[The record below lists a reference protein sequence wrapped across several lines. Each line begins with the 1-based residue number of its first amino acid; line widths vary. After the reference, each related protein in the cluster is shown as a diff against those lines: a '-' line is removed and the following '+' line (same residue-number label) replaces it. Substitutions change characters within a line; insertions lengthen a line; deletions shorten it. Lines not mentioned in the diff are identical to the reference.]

1 MSSKVTQLPTS
12 RSASRNGEAPTM
24 DLDDI
29 RGLVRP
35 DLAAVDAMIRA
46 RLKSTVPLV
55 DQVAEHIIGGGGK
68 RLRPLLCVL
77 AGRACVIENDKH
89 VDAAV
94 FIEFVHTAT
103 LLHDDVVDGSQK
115 RRGRATA
122 NNIFGNQASVLVGDF
137 VYSRAF
143 QMMAVVGSQRVME
156 IMADATNVIAEGE
169 VLQLMNAHDPDTTEQ
184 RYLEVIYRKTGR
196 LFEAGAEVAAVLAGA
211 SIAQQAA
218 LSRFGKHLGTAYQLI
233 DDVLDYRS
241 DPATRGKNL
250 GDDLAEGKH
259 TLPLLHALRHGN
271 DEQRAL
277 IRLAIEQGGLAQLGP
292 IVEAIETTGGL
303 DYAVSFAQRETTQ
316 ALAALAVLPDT
327 PFSRGLAALA
337 RFAQERTS

>member
-1 MSSKVTQLPTS
+1 MSSKVTPLPTS
-12 RSASRNGEAPTM
+12 RAAPRPEALKPAS
-24 DLDDI
+24 LDEI
-29 RGLVRP
+29 RTLVRA
-35 DLAAVDAMIRA
+35 DLNAVDAMIRA

-55 DQVAEHIIGGGGK
+55 DQVAEHIIAGGGK

-77 AGRACVIENDKH
+77 AGRACGIETEKH
-89 VDAAV
+89 IEAAA

-143 QMMAVVGSQRVME
+143 QMMATVGSQRVME
-156 IMADATNVIAEGE
+156 IMSDATNVIAKGE

-211 SIAQQAA
+211 PPAMQAA
-218 LSRFGKHLGTAYQLI
+218 LARYGKHLGTAYQLV
-233 DDVLDYRS
+233 DDVLDYKS

-250 GDDLAEGKH
+250 GDDLAEGKP

-292 IVEAIETTGGL
+292 IVEAIEATGGL
-303 DYAVSFAQRETTQ
+303 DYAASFAQRETAQ
-316 ALAALAVLPDT
+316 ALAALESLPVT
-327 PFSRGLAALA
+327 PYSNALASLA

>member
-12 RSASRNGEAPTM
+12 RAAPRSAGAPLPT
-24 DLDDI
+24 LDDI
-29 RGLVRP
+29 RAPVRA
-35 DLAAVDAMIRA
+35 DLTAVDAMIRA
-46 RLKSTVPLV
+46 RLKSAVPLV

-77 AGRACVIENDKH
+77 SGKACGIESDKH
-89 VDAAV
+89 VEAAA

-143 QMMAVVGSQRVME
+143 QMMATVGSQRVME
-156 IMADATNVIAEGE
+156 IMSDATNVIAEGE
-169 VLQLMNAHDPDTTEQ
+169 VLQLMNAHDPETTEQ

-211 SIAQQAA
+211 PVVQQAA
-218 LSRFGKHLGTAYQLI
+218 LARFGRHLGTAYQLV
-233 DDVLDYRS
+233 DDVLDYKS

-250 GDDLAEGKH
+250 GDDLAEGKP

-292 IVEAIETTGGL
+292 IVEAIESTGGL
-303 DYAVSFAQRETTQ
+303 EYAASFAQRETQQ
-316 ALAALAVLPDT
+316 ALAALEALPDT
-327 PFSRGLAALA
+327 PYRESLANLA
-337 RFAQERTS
+337 RFAQERSS

>member
-1 MSSKVTQLPTS
+1 MSSKVTSFPTP
-12 RSASRNGEAPTM
+12 RSAARPT
-24 DLDDI
+24 DSLPLTLEDI
-29 RGLVRP
+29 RACVRP
-35 DLAAVDAMIRA
+35 DLAAVDTLIRA
-46 RLKSTVPLV
+46 RLKSAVPLV

-77 AGRACVIENDKH
+77 AGRACGIESDKH
-89 VDAAV
+89 IEAAA

-143 QMMAVVGSQRVME
+143 QMMATVGSQRVME

-169 VLQLMNAHDPDTTEQ
+169 VLQLMNAHDPETTEQ

-218 LSRFGKHLGTAYQLI
+218 LARFGKHLGTAYQLI
-233 DDVLDYRS
+233 DDVLDYKS

-250 GDDLAEGKH
+250 GDDLAEGKP

-271 DEQRAL
+271 DDQRAL

-292 IVEAIETTGGL
+292 IVEAIESTGGL
-303 DYAVSFAQRETTQ
+303 EYATNFAERETSQ
-316 ALAALAVLPDT
+316 ALAALQAMPDS
-327 PFSRGLAALA
+327 PFSRALAGLA

>member
-1 MSSKVTQLPTS
+1 MSSKVTSLPTS
-12 RSASRNGEAPTM
+12 RAALRSEAPLATS
-24 DLDDI
+24 LEDI
-29 RGLVRP
+29 RSLVRT
-35 DLAAVDAMIRA
+35 DLIAVDAMIRA
-46 RLKSTVPLV
+46 RLKSAVPLV

-77 AGRACVIENDKH
+77 AGRACSIEKEKH
-89 VDAAV
+89 IEAAV

-143 QMMAVVGSQRVME
+143 QMMATVGSQRVME
-156 IMADATNVIAEGE
+156 IMSDATNVIAEGE
-169 VLQLMNAHDPDTTEQ
+169 VLQLMNAHDPETTEQ

-211 SIAQQAA
+211 PAAQQAA
-218 LSRFGKHLGTAYQLI
+218 LARYGKHLGIAYQLV
-233 DDVLDYRS
+233 DDVLDYKS

-250 GDDLAEGKH
+250 GDDLAEGKP

-292 IVEAIETTGGL
+292 IVEAIEATGGL
-303 DYAVSFAQRETTQ
+303 DYAAGFAQRETAQ
-316 ALAALAVLPDT
+316 ALAALEALPDT
-327 PFSRGLAALA
+327 PYSRALASLA
-337 RFAQERTS
+337 RFAQERAS

>member
-1 MSSKVTQLPTS
+1 MSSKITSLPTP
-12 RSASRNGEAPTM
+12 RSAARSDAHPVTLE
-24 DLDDI
+24 DI
-29 RGLVRP
+29 RACVKH
-35 DLAAVDAMIRA
+35 DLQGVDALIRA
-46 RLKSTVPLV
+46 RLKSAVPLV
-55 DQVAEHIIGGGGK
+55 DQIAEHIIGGGGK

-77 AGRACVIENDKH
+77 AGRACGIPNDKH
-89 VDAAV
+89 IEAAA

-122 NNIFGNQASVLVGDF
+122 NNLFGNQASVLVGDF

-143 QMMAVVGSQRVME
+143 QMMATVGSQRVME

-169 VLQLMNAHDPDTTEQ
+169 VLQLMNAHDPETTEQ

-211 SIAQQAA
+211 SVAQQSA
-218 LSRFGKHLGTAYQLI
+218 LAQYGKHLGTAYQLI
-233 DDVLDYRS
+233 DDVLDYKS

-250 GDDLAEGKH
+250 GDDLAEGKP

-292 IVEAIETTGGL
+292 IVEAIEVTGGL
-303 DYAVSFAQRETTQ
+303 EYATNFAQRETAA
-316 ALAALAVLPDT
+316 ALAALEALPET
-327 PFSRGLAALA
+327 PFSRALAGLAK
-337 RFAQERTS
+337 FAQDRTS

>member
-1 MSSKVTQLPTS
+1 VPSLDEI
-12 RSASRNGEAPTM
+12 RAPVRA
-24 DLDDI
+24 DL
-29 RGLVRP
+29 V
-35 DLAAVDAMIRA
+35 AVDAMIRA

-77 AGRACVIENDKH
+77 AGRACGIQNDKH
-89 VDAAV
+89 IEAAA

-103 LLHDDVVDGSQK
+103 LLHDDVVDGSSM
-115 RRGRATA
+115 RRGRDTA
-122 NNIFGNQASVLVGDF
+122 NEVFGNQASVLVGDF

-143 QMMAVVGSQRVME
+143 QMMATVGSQRVME

-169 VLQLMNAHDPDTTEQ
+169 VLQLMNAHDPETTEQ

-211 SIAQQAA
+211 GVAQQAA
-218 LSRFGKHLGTAYQLI
+218 LARFGKHLGTAYQLI
-233 DDVLDYRS
+233 DDVLDYKS

-250 GDDLAEGKH
+250 GDDLAEGKP

-292 IVEAIETTGGL
+292 IVDAIESTGGL
-303 DYAVSFAQRETTQ
+303 EYATGFAQRETNQALTALEALPDSPFRQ
-316 ALAALAVLPDT
+316 ALA
-327 PFSRGLAALA
+327 GLA
-337 RFAQERTS
+337 RFAQDRTS

>member
-1 MSSKVTQLPTS
+1 MPL
-12 RSASRNGEAPTM
+12 EE
-24 DLDDI
+24 I
-29 RGLVRP
+29 RALVRP
-35 DLAAVDAMIRA
+35 DLDAVDAMIRA
-46 RLKSTVPLV
+46 RLKSAVPLV

-77 AGRACVIENDKH
+77 AGRACGIGNDKH
-89 VDAAV
+89 VEAAV

-143 QMMAVVGSQRVME
+143 QMMATVGSQRVME

-169 VLQLMNAHDPDTTEQ
+169 VLQLMNAHDPETTEQ

-211 SIAQQAA
+211 PPVHQAA
-218 LSRFGKHLGTAYQLI
+218 LAAFGKHLGTAYQLI
-233 DDVLDYRS
+233 DDVLDYKS

-250 GDDLAEGKH
+250 GDDLAEGKP

-292 IVEAIETTGGL
+292 IVEAIENTGGL
-303 DYAVSFAQRETTQ
+303 DYAINFAQRETAQ
-316 ALAALAVLPDT
+316 ALTALDSLPDT
-327 PFSRGLAALA
+327 RYRKALAGLA
-337 RFAQERTS
+337 RFALERTS

>member
-1 MSSKVTQLPTS
+1 
-12 RSASRNGEAPTM
+12 
-24 DLDDI
+24 
-29 RGLVRP
+29 
-35 DLAAVDAMIRA
+35 
-46 RLKSTVPLV
+46 
-55 DQVAEHIIGGGGK
+55 
-68 RLRPLLCVL
+68 VL
-77 AGRACVIENDKH
+77 GGRACGIENEKH
-89 VDAAV
+89 IEAAA

-103 LLHDDVVDGSQK
+103 LLHDDVVDGSMK

-143 QMMAVVGSQRVME
+143 QMMATVGSQRVME

-211 SIAQQAA
+211 PVTQQAA
-218 LSRFGKHLGTAYQLI
+218 LARYGKHLGTAYQLV
-233 DDVLDYRS
+233 DDALDYKS

-250 GDDLAEGKH
+250 GDDLAEGKP

-292 IVEAIETTGGL
+292 IVEAIEATGGL
-303 DYAVSFAQRETTQ
+303 EYAASFAQRETAQ
-316 ALAALAVLPDT
+316 ALAALELIPDT
-327 PFSRGLAALA
+327 PYSRALAALA

>member
-1 MSSKVTQLPTS
+1 MSSKVTTLPTG
-12 RSASRNGEAPTM
+12 RSGPRAVDTPAMSLEE
-24 DLDDI
+24 I
-29 RGLVRP
+29 RTLVRT
-35 DLAAVDAMIRA
+35 DLAGVDAMIRA
-46 RLKSTVPLV
+46 RLKSAVPLV

-77 AGRACVIENDKH
+77 AGRACGIENEKH
-89 VDAAV
+89 IEAAA

-103 LLHDDVVDGSQK
+103 LLHDDVVDGSMK

-143 QMMAVVGSQRVME
+143 QMMATVGSQRVME
-156 IMADATNVIAEGE
+156 IMADATNVIAE
-169 VLQLMNAHDPDTTEQ
+169 
-184 RYLEVIYRKTGR
+184 
-196 LFEAGAEVAAVLAGA
+196 VAAVLAGA
-211 SIAQQAA
+211 SVAQQAA
-218 LSRFGKHLGTAYQLI
+218 LARYGKHLGTAYQLV
-233 DDVLDYRS
+233 DDALDYKS

-250 GDDLAEGKH
+250 GDDLAEGKP

-292 IVEAIETTGGL
+292 IVEAIESTGGL
-303 DYAVSFAQRETTQ
+303 DYAASFAQRETAQ
-316 ALAALAVLPDT
+316 ALAALEALPDT
-327 PFSRGLAALA
+327 PYSRALAALA

>member
-1 MSSKVTQLPTS
+1 MSSKVTPLPTS
-12 RSASRNGEAPTM
+12 RAATRSDAPRPAS
-24 DLDDI
+24 LDEI
-29 RGLVRP
+29 RTLVRA
-35 DLAAVDAMIRA
+35 DLNAVDAMIRA
-46 RLKSTVPLV
+46 RLKSAVPLV
-55 DQVAEHIIGGGGK
+55 DQVAEHIIAGGGK

-77 AGRACVIENDKH
+77 AGRACGIETEKH
-89 VDAAV
+89 IDAAV

-169 VLQLMNAHDPDTTEQ
+169 VLQLMNAHDPETTEQ

-211 SIAQQAA
+211 TVAQQAA
-218 LSRFGKHLGTAYQLI
+218 LAAFGKHLGTAYQLI

-250 GDDLAEGKH
+250 GDDLAEGKP

-303 DYAVSFAQRETTQ
+303 EYAAQFAQRETHQ
-316 ALAALAVLPDT
+316 ALAALAALPET
-327 PFSRGLAALA
+327 PHSRALA
-337 RFAQERTS
+337 SLATFAQERTS

>member
-1 MSSKVTQLPTS
+1 MMPL
-12 RSASRNGEAPTM
+12 EE
-24 DLDDI
+24 I
-29 RGLVRP
+29 RESVAP
-35 DLAAVDAMIRA
+35 DLVAVDAMIRA
-46 RLKSTVPLV
+46 RLKSAVPLV

-77 AGRACVIENDKH
+77 AGRACNIATDKH
-89 VDAAV
+89 VEAAV

-143 QMMAVVGSQRVME
+143 QMMATVGSLRVME

-169 VLQLMNAHDPDTTEQ
+169 VLQLMNAHDPETTEQ

-211 SIAQQAA
+211 PPAHQAA
-218 LSRFGKHLGTAYQLI
+218 LAAYGKHLGTAYQLI
-233 DDVLDYRS
+233 DDVLDYKS

-250 GDDLAEGKH
+250 GDDLAEGKP

-292 IVEAIETTGGL
+292 IVEAIENTGGL
-303 DYAVSFAQRETTQ
+303 DYAIGFAQRETAQ
-316 ALAALAVLPDT
+316 ALSALDALPESRHRKALA
-327 PFSRGLAALA
+327 GLA
-337 RFAQERTS
+337 RFALERTN

>member
-1 MSSKVTQLPTS
+1 MSL
-12 RSASRNGEAPTM
+12 EE
-24 DLDDI
+24 I
-29 RGLVRP
+29 RTLVRP

-46 RLKSTVPLV
+46 RLKSAVPLV

-77 AGRACVIENDKH
+77 AGRACGIDKEKHIE
-89 VDAAV
+89 AAV

-143 QMMAVVGSQRVME
+143 QMMATVGSQRVME
-156 IMADATNVIAEGE
+156 IMSDATNVIAEGE
-169 VLQLMNAHDPDTTEQ
+169 VLQLMNAHDPETTEQ

-211 SIAQQAA
+211 PAAQQAA
-218 LSRFGKHLGTAYQLI
+218 LARYGKHLGIAYQLV
-233 DDVLDYRS
+233 DDVLDYKS

-250 GDDLAEGKH
+250 GDDLAEGKP

-292 IVEAIETTGGL
+292 IVEAIEATGGL
-303 DYAVSFAQRETTQ
+303 DYAAGFAQRETAQ
-316 ALAALAVLPDT
+316 ALAALEALPDT
-327 PFSRGLAALA
+327 PYSRALASLA

>member
-1 MSSKVTQLPTS
+1 MTL
-12 RSASRNGEAPTM
+12 EE
-24 DLDDI
+24 I
-29 RGLVRP
+29 RTLVRT
-35 DLAAVDAMIRA
+35 DLASVDAMIRA

-77 AGRACVIENDKH
+77 VGRACGIENDKH
-89 VDAAV
+89 IDAAV

-122 NNIFGNQASVLVGDF
+122 NNLFGNQASVLVGDF

-143 QMMAVVGSQRVME
+143 QMMATVGSQRVME

-169 VLQLMNAHDPDTTEQ
+169 VLQLMNAHDPETTEQ

-218 LSRFGKHLGTAYQLI
+218 LARYGKHLGIAYQLI

-250 GDDLAEGKH
+250 GDDLAEGKP
-259 TLPLLHALRHGN
+259 TLPLLHALRHGD

-292 IVEAIETTGGL
+292 IVEAIEVTGGL
-303 DYAVSFAQRETTQ
+303 DYAIGFAQRETAQ
-316 ALAALAVLPDT
+316 ALAALDALPET
-327 PFSRGLAALA
+327 PYSRALTALA
-337 RFAQERTS
+337 RFAQDRTS

>member
-1 MSSKVTQLPTS
+1 MSSKVTTLPTS
-12 RSASRNGEAPTM
+12 RAAPRSETQTAM
-24 DLDDI
+24 PLEDI
-29 RGLVRP
+29 RSLVRT
-35 DLAAVDAMIRA
+35 DLTAVDAMIRA
-46 RLKSTVPLV
+46 RLKSAVPLV
-55 DQVAEHIIGGGGK
+55 DQVAEHIIAGGGK

-77 AGRACVIENDKH
+77 AGRACGIESDKH
-89 VDAAV
+89 IEAAA

-143 QMMAVVGSQRVME
+143 QMMATVGSQRVME
-156 IMADATNVIAEGE
+156 IMSDATNVIAEGE
-169 VLQLMNAHDPDTTEQ
+169 VLQLMNAHDPETTEQ

-211 SIAQQAA
+211 PAAQQAA
-218 LSRFGKHLGTAYQLI
+218 LARYGKHLGIAYQLV
-233 DDVLDYRS
+233 DDVLDYKS

-250 GDDLAEGKH
+250 GDDLAEGKP

-292 IVEAIETTGGL
+292 IVEAIEATGGL
-303 DYAVSFAQRETTQ
+303 DYAAGFAKAETVQ
-316 ALAALAVLPDT
+316 ALAALEALPDT
-327 PFSRGLAALA
+327 PYSRALASLA

>member
-1 MSSKVTQLPTS
+1 MSSKVTPLPTS
-12 RSASRNGEAPTM
+12 RSAARNGDVPAMPLE
-24 DLDDI
+24 DI
-29 RGLVRP
+29 RALVRP
-35 DLAAVDAMIRA
+35 DLVAVDAMIRA

-77 AGRACVIENDKH
+77 AGRACGIENEKH

-143 QMMAVVGSQRVME
+143 QMMATVGSLRVME

-169 VLQLMNAHDPDTTEQ
+169 VLQLMNAHDPETTEQ

-211 SIAQQAA
+211 PPVHQAA
-218 LSRFGKHLGTAYQLI
+218 LAAFGKHLGTAYQLI
-233 DDVLDYRS
+233 DDVLDYKS

-250 GDDLAEGKH
+250 GDDLAEGKP

-292 IVEAIETTGGL
+292 IVEAIENTGGL
-303 DYAVSFAQRETTQ
+303 DYAINFAQRETAQ
-316 ALAALAVLPDT
+316 ALTALDSLPDT
-327 PFSRGLAALA
+327 RYRKALAGLA
-337 RFAQERTS
+337 RFALERTS

>member
-1 MSSKVTQLPTS
+1 MNSKVTPLPTA
-12 RSASRNGEAPTM
+12 RPAPRPAEAPALQ
-24 DLDDI
+24 LDEI
-29 RGLVRP
+29 RAPVRA
-35 DLAAVDAMIRA
+35 DLAAVDTMIRA
-46 RLKSTVPLV
+46 RLKSAVPLV

-77 AGRACVIENDKH
+77 AGRACGIQSDKH
-89 VDAAV
+89 VEAAA

-115 RRGRATA
+115 RRGRDTA
-122 NNIFGNQASVLVGDF
+122 NNVFGNQASVLVGDF

-143 QMMAVVGSQRVME
+143 QMMATVGSQRVME

-169 VLQLMNAHDPDTTEQ
+169 VLQLMNAHDPETTEQ

-211 SIAQQAA
+211 PVAQQAA
-218 LSRFGKHLGTAYQLI
+218 LARYGKHLGTAYQLV

-250 GDDLAEGKH
+250 GDDLAEGKP

-292 IVEAIETTGGL
+292 IVEAIELTGGL
-303 DYAVSFAQRETTQ
+303 DYATAFAQRETAQ
-316 ALAALAVLPDT
+316 ALIALEALPET
-327 PFSRGLAALA
+327 PFSRSLAALA

>member
-1 MSSKVTQLPTS
+1 MSSKITQLPTS
-12 RSASRNGEAPTM
+12 RAAPRPAEAPALSLDEIRAPVNA
-24 DLDDI
+24 DL
-29 RGLVRP
+29 L
-35 DLAAVDAMIRA
+35 AVDAMIRA
-46 RLKSTVPLV
+46 RLKSAVPLV

-77 AGRACVIENDKH
+77 SGRACGIDSDKH
-89 VDAAV
+89 VEAAA

-143 QMMAVVGSQRVME
+143 QMMATVGSQRVME

-169 VLQLMNAHDPDTTEQ
+169 VLQLMNAHDPETTEQ

-218 LSRFGKHLGTAYQLI
+218 LARYGKHLGTAYQLI

-250 GDDLAEGKH
+250 GDDLAEGKP

-292 IVEAIETTGGL
+292 IVEAIEATGGL
-303 DYAVSFAQRETTQ
+303 DYANSFAQRETNQ
-316 ALAALAVLPDT
+316 ALAALEALPDT
-327 PFSRGLAALA
+327 PFRNALAGLA
-337 RFAQERTS
+337 RFAQDRTS

>member
-1 MSSKVTQLPTS
+1 MSSKVTSFPTP
-12 RSASRNGEAPTM
+12 RSAARSTDTLPLTLE
-24 DLDDI
+24 DI
-29 RGLVRP
+29 RACVRP
-35 DLAAVDAMIRA
+35 DLAAVDALIRA
-46 RLKSTVPLV
+46 RLKSAVPLV

-77 AGRACVIENDKH
+77 AGRACAIESDKH
-89 VDAAV
+89 IEAAA

-122 NNIFGNQASVLVGDF
+122 NNVFGNQASVLVGDF

-143 QMMAVVGSQRVME
+143 QMMATVGSQRVME

-169 VLQLMNAHDPDTTEQ
+169 VLQLMNAHDPETTEQ

-211 SIAQQAA
+211 SVTQQAA
-218 LSRFGKHLGTAYQLI
+218 LARYGKHLGTAYQLI
-233 DDVLDYRS
+233 DDVLDYKS

-250 GDDLAEGKH
+250 GDDLAEGKP

-271 DEQRAL
+271 DDQRAL

-292 IVEAIETTGGL
+292 IVEAIEVTGGL
-303 DYAVSFAQRETTQ
+303 EYATNFAERETSQ
-316 ALAALAVLPDT
+316 ALAALQALPDS
-327 PFSRGLAALA
+327 PFSRALAGLA
-337 RFAQERTS
+337 RFAQDRTS

>member
-1 MSSKVTQLPTS
+1 MSSKVTPLPTS
-12 RSASRNGEAPTM
+12 RLALRSAGAPAPS
-24 DLDDI
+24 LEDI
-29 RGLVRP
+29 RAPVAA
-35 DLAAVDAMIRA
+35 DLTGVDAMIRA

-77 AGRACVIENDKH
+77 AGRACGIENDKH
-89 VDAAV
+89 IEAAA

-143 QMMAVVGSQRVME
+143 QMMATVGSQRVME
-156 IMADATNVIAEGE
+156 IMSDATNVIAEGE
-169 VLQLMNAHDPDTTEQ
+169 VLQLMNAHDPETTEQ

-211 SIAQQAA
+211 PVAQQAA
-218 LSRFGKHLGTAYQLI
+218 LARYGKHLGTAYQLI
-233 DDVLDYRS
+233 DDVLDYKS

-250 GDDLAEGKH
+250 GDDLAEGKP
-259 TLPLLHALRHGN
+259 TLPLLHALRHGS

-292 IVEAIETTGGL
+292 IVEAIEATGGL
-303 DYAVSFAQRETTQ
+303 EYATGFAQRETQQ
-316 ALAALAVLPDT
+316 ALAALEVLPDT
-327 PFSRGLAALA
+327 RYREALVNLA
-337 RFAQERTS
+337 RFAQERES